1 MIYKVPVDFSVNAL
15 NAQDAAVQF
24 DNFMRICYKEY
35 AKLFSIV
42 DYELPV
48 GYPVDEH
55 PCS

>member
-15 NAQDAAVQF
+15 NAQDASVQF

-48 GYPVDEH
+48 GYPVDEY
-55 PCS
+55 PRA